1 MSQRFPNA
9 NYPEAYPEANMGKAD
24 DAAINT
30 TRQEIQSLEHDGTG
44 GDFTLSLFGGTPT
57 AAIAFDATAADVKTA
72 LELLAEIGEVNVTGG
87 DLPASV
93 SIEFVTPGP
102 SNIPLLVADDTG
114 LTGETLGTT
123 IAQVQPGSLA
133 VTQATGAPL

>member
-9 NYPEAYPEANMGKAD
+9 TYPEAYPEANMGKAD
-24 DAAINT
+24 DVAVNT
-30 TRQEIQSLEHDGTG
+30 TRREIQSLEHDGTG
-44 GDFTLSLFGGTPT
+44 GTFTLSLFGGTPT
-57 AAIAFDATAADVKTA
+57 AAIAWNANAAAVKAA

-87 DLPASV
+87 ALPTSV
-93 SIEFVTPGP
+93 SIEFVDPGP
-102 SNIPLLVADDTG
+102 SNIPLLVADDAL
-114 LTGETLGTT
+114 LTGDTLGVT